1 MINFSKS
8 RHGNDLLTNLC
19 ESTAKFTDS
28 QSLANKLEISRR
40 SLFYT
45 IKKVNSELSAADL
58 DPISYIRP
66 TGYFLSD
73 KTRQALQN
81 SHPTNELLPKISIQL
96 KKTPRN
102 NERQIIDTFLMISD
116 YFPVISSLQQLYS
129 VSKNTILSDIRYVK
143 ANLPEGLTMVN
154 TPRGKAIAGP
164 EMIKRSWVLSHLSTV
179 LHFICVPNFDQHHS
193 YIEKQL
199 KQFEKITGSAL
210 TGNAFHSLLHYL
222 DWYTFRI
229 TVKHYHLPVSDNDSA
244 LPYSLSNMWATRF
257 LKGIKINNPA
267 EVNYLSEIVNA
278 NQFSYIDR
286 DNPMMNKLRPIAKQI
301 VHLWVLSANASL
313 SININKLIENLTVH
327 LVPTYY
333 RCKYHIQYHNPL
345 LNEITTNYQETF
357 QLTRLSVSPLEKY
370 LNTKL
375 SDDEISLISIY
386 FGSDLRNQHRKK
398 LKNEILVVC
407 SSGIGT
413 SHLLFSQLQNVYP
426 SVNFR
431 RPFNTLELENVNWSN
446 VAGVISTLP
455 VNYDRQVPH
464 IQIQAMPSKTD
475 WQTIQRFLIET
486 NVLSKET
493 ASRINIESLIDVIAE
508 YARIEHPQQ
517 LKQALLDFLLSAK
530 SVNMNY
536 PNRERF
542 LGINQQYLQLFKSP
556 TNWQAAI
563 QQSFQ
568 PLEDAGTID
577 HSYTTK
583 IIQSTIDHGDYMII
597 GNGIMLAH
605 GGPADGV
612 NKLGIGFNLFKQ
624 PFTSIGGQTI
634 HIVITLAPVD
644 AKLQVPFLEVMLKFA
659 SDKKWLK
666 KVIASPTKDDLKVIL
681 HQSHLLAN

>member
-1 MINFSKS
+1 MINFSNS
-8 RHGNDLLTNLC
+8 RHGNDLLTALC
-19 ESTAKFTDS
+19 KSTVKFTDS
-28 QSLANKLEISRR
+28 QSLANKLKISRR

-73 KTRQALQN
+73 KTCKALQKN
-81 SHPTNELLPKISIQL
+81 QPTDEIVSKISIQL
-96 KKTPRN
+96 KNTPRN

-116 YFPVISSLQQLYS
+116 YFPVISSLQQLYD

-143 ANLPEGLTMVN
+143 ANLPEGLNMIN
-154 TPRGKAIAGP
+154 TPRGKAIAGS
-164 EMIKRSWVLSHLSTV
+164 EMIKRSWVLSHLPTV
-179 LHFICVPNFDQHHS
+179 LSFVILPNFGQHHS
-193 YIEKQL
+193 YIEEQL
-199 KQFEKITGSAL
+199 KQFEKITGSTL
-210 TGNAFHSLLHYL
+210 TGNAFRALLHYL
-222 DWYTFRI
+222 DWYSFRL
-229 TVKHYHLPVSDNDSA
+229 TVKRYHLPVNDSDVDMT
-244 LPYSLSNMWATRF
+244 YSLSNMWATRF
-257 LKGIKINNPA
+257 LKGININNTA

-357 QLTRLSVSPLEKY
+357 QLTKLSVSPLEKY
-370 LNTKL
+370 LGTKL

-386 FGSDLRNQHRKK
+386 FGSALRNQHRKSV
-398 LKNEILVVC
+398 KNEILVVC

-413 SHLLFSQLQNVYP
+413 SHLLFSQLRNVYP

-446 VAGVISTLP
+446 VAGIISTLP
-455 VNYDRQVPH
+455 INYDRKVPH
-464 IQIQAMPSKTD
+464 IQIQAMPSKAD
-475 WQTIQRFLIET
+475 WQAIQRFLIEI

-517 LKQALLDFLLSAK
+517 LKQALSDFLLSAK

-536 PNRERF
+536 PNKEKF
-542 LGINQQYLQLFKSP
+542 LGINQQYLQLFPES
-556 TNWQAAI
+556 TTWRTAI

-568 PLEDAGTID
+568 PLENDGTVN

-583 IIQSTIDHGDYMII
+583 IIQSTIKHGDYMII

-624 PFTSIGGQTI
+624 PFTSVGGQLI
-634 HIVITLAPVD
+634 HIVITLAPID

-659 SDKKWLK
+659 SDKKWLGR
-666 KVIASPTKDDLKVIL
+666 VITSTTKDELKGIL

>member
-1 MINFSKS
+1 M
-8 RHGNDLLTNLC
+8 
-19 ESTAKFTDS
+19 
-28 QSLANKLEISRR
+28 
-40 SLFYT
+40 
-45 IKKVNSELSAADL
+45 
-58 DPISYIRP
+58 
-66 TGYFLSD
+66 
-73 KTRQALQN
+73 
-81 SHPTNELLPKISIQL
+81 
-96 KKTPRN
+96 
-102 NERQIIDTFLMISD
+102 
-116 YFPVISSLQQLYS
+116 
-129 VSKNTILSDIRYVK
+129 
-143 ANLPEGLTMVN
+143 
-154 TPRGKAIAGP
+154 
-164 EMIKRSWVLSHLSTV
+164 
-179 LHFICVPNFDQHHS
+179 
-193 YIEKQL
+193 
-199 KQFEKITGSAL
+199 
-210 TGNAFHSLLHYL
+210 
-222 DWYTFRI
+222 
-229 TVKHYHLPVSDNDSA
+229 
-244 LPYSLSNMWATRF
+244 
-257 LKGIKINNPA
+257 
-267 EVNYLSEIVNA
+267 
-278 NQFSYIDR
+278 
-286 DNPMMNKLRPIAKQI
+286 
-301 VHLWVLSANASL
+301 
-313 SININKLIENLTVH
+313 
-327 LVPTYY
+327 
-333 RCKYHIQYHNPL
+333 
-345 LNEITTNYQETF
+345 
-357 QLTRLSVSPLEKY
+357 
-370 LNTKL
+370 
-375 SDDEISLISIY
+375 
-386 FGSDLRNQHRKK
+386 
-398 LKNEILVVC
+398 
-407 SSGIGT
+407 
-413 SHLLFSQLQNVYP
+413 FSQLQNVYP

-464 IQIQAMPSKTD
+464 IQIQAMPSKAD

-517 LKQALLDFLLSAK
+517 LKQALSDFLLSAK

-583 IIQSTIDHGDYMII
+583 IIQSTIDHGDYMSI
-597 GNGIMLAH
+597 GNGIRRAH